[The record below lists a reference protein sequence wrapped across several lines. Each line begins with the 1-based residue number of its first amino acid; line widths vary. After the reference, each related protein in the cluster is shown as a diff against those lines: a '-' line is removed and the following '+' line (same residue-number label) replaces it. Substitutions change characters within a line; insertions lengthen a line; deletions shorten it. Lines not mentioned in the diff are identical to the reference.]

1 MNRWGVRILGLF
13 LLVAFLLLMMNLE
26 KQLLQLQRD
35 RPAST
40 STDLRF
46 DRIPPSTDHMGGNC
60 ISSPSVTI
68 SCRILRCSASNLS

>member
-35 RPAST
+35 RPAET
-40 STDLRF
+40 ST
-46 DRIPPSTDHMGGNC
+46 H
-60 ISSPSVTI
+60 
-68 SCRILRCSASNLS
+68 